1 MSHELD
7 WQDGANDYPTSGQ
20 APLTGT
26 HDDLEAGIAAVF
38 EAIRNNDGVLDAEA
52 DAEAHDQGAI
62 DDDGTTFALLGEL
75 NRLWQQAPH

>member
-7 WQDGANDYPTSGQ
+7 WQDGANDYPTSGP
-20 APLTGT
+20 APIAGE

-38 EAIRNNDGVLDAEA
+38 EAIRNNGGGFDAEA
-52 DAEAHDQGAI
+52 DSEAAFDSAI
-62 DDDGTTFALLGEL
+62 DDDGATFELLGEL